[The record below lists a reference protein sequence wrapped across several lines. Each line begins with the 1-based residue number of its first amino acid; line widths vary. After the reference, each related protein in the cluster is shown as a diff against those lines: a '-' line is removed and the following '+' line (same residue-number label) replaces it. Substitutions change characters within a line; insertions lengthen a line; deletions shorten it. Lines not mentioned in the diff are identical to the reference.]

1 MGKDKPKRKGLS
13 IYPSE
18 KASNFVINLKRMTG
32 LKITRIMENALELY
46 HEKII
51 EDQGLQID
59 TSKLWNTLKN
69 Q

>member
-1 MGKDKPKRKGLS
+1 MPNKRKGMS

-18 KASNFVINLKRMTG
+18 KAKNFVINLKRMTG

-59 TSKLWNTLKN
+59 TSKL
-69 Q
+69 